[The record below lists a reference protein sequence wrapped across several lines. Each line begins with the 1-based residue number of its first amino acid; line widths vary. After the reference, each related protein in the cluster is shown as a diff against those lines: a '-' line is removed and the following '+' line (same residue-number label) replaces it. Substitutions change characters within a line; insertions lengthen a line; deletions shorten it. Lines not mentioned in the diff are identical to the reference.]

1 MTIREF
7 GIFGLAATILFVFS
21 LVVFAELSPGYTHA
35 TKAVSELGAI
45 GAPHQ
50 LAWNIFGF
58 LLPGLMMAAHG
69 WGIGVS
75 VNDRVASL
83 LFSLSGLSFAVTSV
97 PADMMNY
104 SAPSSQTHIAASIGV
119 FGFWLAAS
127 LKITLRRSGGHS
139 PVIWLTSA
147 SLWLA
152 AVAAVARF
160 SGYFYPGTGQRFAFA
175 AFFVWVLSTSL
186 FMIFA
191 RPRTLPL

>member
-75 VNDRVASL
+75 VMIAS
-83 LFSLSGLSFAVTSV
+83 
-97 PADMMNY
+97 PACC
-104 SAPSSQTHIAASIGV
+104 SAYRACR
-119 FGFWLAAS
+119 
-127 LKITLRRSGGHS
+127 LRSH
-139 PVIWLTSA
+139 P
-147 SLWLA
+147 
-152 AVAAVARF
+152 F
-160 SGYFYPGTGQRFAFA
+160 
-175 AFFVWVLSTSL
+175 
-186 FMIFA
+186 
-191 RPRTLPL
+191 RPT